1 MLKDV
6 TGVVLAG
13 GSSTRMGHDKARV
26 VLQGKTLLERVL
38 EPLRELCTD
47 LVVVSSAEGLSEHR
61 DIAVDARLAADL
73 LQGRGPLG
81 GLHAGLQA
89 SRTQSVLL
97 VGCDTPFLQPALLG
111 LVADAAVGKD
121 AAVPRLDGI
130 PQTLQSVYSQSCLP
144 AIGNLLAQGRPG
156 LRHLLPLVDV
166 AYLEQDEIIGADP
179 NLLSFFNVNSEG
191 DLELARQQL
200 GGG

>member
-1 MLKDV
+1 
-6 TGVVLAG
+6 
-13 GSSTRMGHDKARV
+13 MGHDKARV

-38 EPLRELCTD
+38 EPLRELCAD
-47 LVVVSSAEGLSEHR
+47 LVVVGSAEGLSEHS
-61 DIAVDARLAADL
+61 DVAKGARLVADL
-73 LQGRGPLG
+73 LPGRGPLG
-81 GLHAGLQA
+81 GLHTGLRA

-97 VGCDTPFLQPALLG
+97 VGCDTPFLQPALLS
-111 LVADAAVGKD
+111 LVAHAAVGKD

-130 PQTLQSVYSQSCLP
+130 PQTLQAVYSQSSLP
-144 AIGNLLAQGRPG
+144 AIGNLVVQGRPG

-166 AYLEQDEIIGADP
+166 VYLEQDEIIGADP

-191 DLELARQQL
+191 DLELAEKQL